1 MSENDQAY
9 RTSKRACH
17 TEEYGTDGPV
27 DKDSDPL
34 LTEPPHLG
42 REGAGP
48 QQEPGRVEHAVIKVP
63 AVTVGFWV
71 VKVAATTLGET
82 GGDWVSMSLNLG
94 YLVGTAIFAVLFI
107 GLVSAQVKAAKLHP
121 FLYWGTIVAT
131 TTLGTTMADFADRSL
146 GVGYPGGVAIVF
158 GLLIASLAIWLR
170 AEGTVSVASVTTP
183 RVEWFYW
190 CTILFSQTLGTAL
203 GDWVAGSDRGGL
215 GLGYE
220 NGAMLFGAGLV
231 VAGALYLWTRMSRT
245 VLFWAAFIL
254 TRPLGATVGDL
265 LDKPVAQGGFNISRL
280 YASLALL
287 AFVVV
292 YIWIVPQRP
301 ARSESQ

>member
-1 MSENDQAY
+1 MPRNMLPTDAVSE
-9 RTSKRACH
+9 
-17 TEEYGTDGPV
+17 E
-27 DKDSDPL
+27 SDPH
-34 LTEPPHLG
+34 LTEPSHMG
-42 REGAGP
+42 REEAAP
-48 QQEPGRVEHAVIKVP
+48 QHERSRVEHAVSKVP
-63 AVTVGFWV
+63 AVTLGFWV

-94 YLVGTAIFAVLFI
+94 YLVGTAIFAVLFV
-107 GLVSAQVKAAKLHP
+107 GLVSAQVNATKLHP

-146 GVGYPGGVAIVF
+146 GIGYPGGVTIVF

-170 AEGTVSVASVTTP
+170 VEGTVSVASVTAP

-203 GDWVAGSDRGGL
+203 GDWVAGSDRGGM

-220 NGAMLFGAGLV
+220 YGALLFGAGLV
-231 VAGALYLWTRMSRT
+231 VAGALYLWTRLSRT
-245 VLFWAAFIL
+245 VLFWAAFVL

-265 LDKPVAQGGFNISRL
+265 LDKPVAQGGLNVSRL

-287 AFVVV
+287 AFVIV
-292 YIWIVPQRP
+292 YVWLVPQRP
-301 ARSESQ
+301 AQADKR